1 MKAVIQAGG
10 KGTRISE
17 ITGDVIPKPMLEISG
32 YPILYHQMMNL
43 KENGITDIMVIIG
56 HLGNV
61 IKDYFGDGENLGLNI
76 SYVEEDPRKPL
87 GTAGSLYF
95 LKDKIKENFVFLLA
109 DVFIDIDFEKMVQYH
124 VTNNADVT
132 LLTHPNAH
140 PYDSDLVVEDGG
152 IVKSFDYKSND
163 RITYDY
169 SNLVNAGV
177 MIFSPSIFKYLPE
190 LKKCN
195 YEKDIIVPLISEGKV
210 VSYKSSEYA
219 KDMGTPERYRRVQE
233 DYTSGICDAKNLTN
247 KQKAVFLDRDGTINE
262 YVGFLRKKEDF
273 KLLPG
278 VTEAI
283 KKINNSGYL
292 AIVVTNQPVIA
303 RGEVT
308 KEGLKGIHKKME
320 TLLGLDGAYIDDIY
334 YCPHHPDKGFE
345 GEIPELKIEC
355 DCRKPKTG
363 MIERAVREH
372 NIDISS
378 SIMIG
383 DSTLD
388 IKMAENAGM
397 QSILLKTGQKG
408 EDGKYQVSP
417 TMVADDLND
426 AVDHFLEL
434 NVTKKLVK
442 ERRN

>member
-43 KENGITDIMVIIG
+43 KKNGITDITVIIG

-61 IKDYFGDGENLGLNI
+61 IKDYFGDGKQFGLNI
-76 SYVEEDPRKPL
+76 SYVEEDPQKPL

-95 LKDKIKENFVFLLA
+95 LKDKLKENFVFLLA
-109 DVFIDIDFEKMVQYH
+109 DVFIDIDFEKMEQYH
-124 VTNNADVT
+124 IANNADVT
-132 LLTHPNAH
+132 LLTHPNGH
-140 PYDSDLVVEDGG
+140 PFDSDLIVEEDGV
-152 IVKSFDYKSND
+152 VKAFDYKSND
-163 RITYDY
+163 RTTYNY
-169 SNLVNAGV
+169 KNLVNAGV
-177 MIFSPSIFKYLPE
+177 MIFSPSVFKYLTE
-190 LKKCN
+190 LRKYN
-195 YEKDIIVPLISEGKV
+195 YEKDIIVPLINDGKV

-233 DYTSGICDAKNLTN
+233 DYNSGICDAKNLAN
-247 KQKAVFLDRDGTINE
+247 KQKAIFLDRDGTINE
-262 YVGFLRKKEDF
+262 YVGFLRKEEDF
-273 KLLPG
+273 RLIPG
-278 VTEAI
+278 VSEAI

-308 KEGLKGIHKKME
+308 EEELEEIHKKME

-363 MIERAVREH
+363 MLEKAAREH
-372 NIDISS
+372 NIDLSS

-408 EDGKYQVSP
+408 EDGKYDVSP
-417 TMVADDLND
+417 TLIAEDLND
-426 AVDHFLEL
+426 AINKIIYKKVS
-434 NVTKKLVK
+434 KKL
-442 ERRN
+442 

>member
-43 KENGITDIMVIIG
+43 KKNGITDITVIIG

-61 IKDYFGDGENLGLNI
+61 IKDYFKDGKELGLNI
-76 SYVEEDPRKPL
+76 SYVEEDPQKPL

-95 LKDKIKENFVFLLA
+95 LKDKLKENFVFLLA
-109 DVFIDIDFEKMVQYH
+109 DVFIDIDFEKMEAYH
-124 VTNNADVT
+124 EANNADVT
-132 LLTHPNAH
+132 LLTHPNGH
-140 PYDSDLVVEDGG
+140 PFDSDLVVEEGG
-152 IVKSFDYKSND
+152 VVKAFDYKTND
-163 RITYDY
+163 RTTYNY
-169 SNLVNAGV
+169 KNLVNAGV
-177 MIFSPSIFKYLPE
+177 MIFSPNVFKYLTE
-190 LKKCN
+190 LKKYN

-210 VSYKSSEYA
+210 ISYKSSEYA

-233 DYTSGICDAKNLTN
+233 DYSSGICDAKNLAN
-247 KQKAVFLDRDGTINE
+247 KQKAIFLDRDGTINE
-262 YVGFLRKKEDF
+262 YVGFLRKKEEF
-273 KLLPG
+273 ELIPG
-278 VTEAI
+278 VSEAI

-308 KEGLKGIHKKME
+308 EEELEEIHKKME

-355 DCRKPKTG
+355 DCRKPKIG
-363 MIERAVREH
+363 MLEKAAREH
-372 NIDISS
+372 NIDLSS

-397 QSILLKTGQKG
+397 QSALLKTGQKG
-408 EDGKYQVSP
+408 EDGKYDVSP
-417 TMVADDLND
+417 TLIAEDLND
-426 AVDHFLEL
+426 AINKIICKKVS
-434 NVTKKLVK
+434 KKL
-442 ERRN
+442 

>member
-1 MKAVIQAGG
+1 
-10 KGTRISE
+10 
-17 ITGDVIPKPMLEISG
+17 
-32 YPILYHQMMNL
+32 MMNL
-43 KENGITDIMVIIG
+43 KKNGITDITVIIG

-61 IKDYFGDGENLGLNI
+61 IKDYFGDGKQFGLNI
-76 SYVEEDPRKPL
+76 SYVEEDPQKPL

-95 LKDKIKENFVFLLA
+95 LKDKLKENFVFLLA
-109 DVFIDIDFEKMVQYH
+109 DVFIDIDFEKMEQYH
-124 VTNNADVT
+124 IANNADVT
-132 LLTHPNAH
+132 LLTHPNGH
-140 PYDSDLVVEDGG
+140 PFDSDLVVEEGG
-152 IVKSFDYKSND
+152 VVKAFDYKSND
-163 RITYDY
+163 RTTYNY
-169 SNLVNAGV
+169 KNLVNAGV
-177 MIFSPSIFKYLPE
+177 MIFSPSVFKYLTE
-190 LKKCN
+190 LRKYN
-195 YEKDIIVPLISEGKV
+195 YEKDIIVPLINDGKV

-233 DYTSGICDAKNLTN
+233 DYNSGICDAKNLAN
-247 KQKAVFLDRDGTINE
+247 KQKAIFLDRDGTINE
-262 YVGFLRKKEDF
+262 YVGFLRKEEDF
-273 KLLPG
+273 RLIPG
-278 VTEAI
+278 VSEAI

-308 KEGLKGIHKKME
+308 EEELEEIHKKME

-363 MIERAVREH
+363 MLEKAAREH
-372 NIDISS
+372 NIDLSS

-408 EDGKYQVSP
+408 EDGKYDVSP
-417 TMVADDLND
+417 TLIAEDLND
-426 AVDHFLEL
+426 AINKIICKKVS
-434 NVTKKLVK
+434 KKL
-442 ERRN
+442 

>member
-43 KENGITDIMVIIG
+43 KKNGITDITVIIG

-61 IKDYFGDGENLGLNI
+61 IKDYFGDGKQFGLNI
-76 SYVEEDPRKPL
+76 SYVEEDPQKPL

-95 LKDKIKENFVFLLA
+95 LKDKLKENFVFLLA
-109 DVFIDIDFEKMVQYH
+109 DVFIDIDFEKMEQYH
-124 VTNNADVT
+124 IANNADVT
-132 LLTHPNAH
+132 LLTHPNGH
-140 PYDSDLVVEDGG
+140 PFDSDLVVEEGG
-152 IVKSFDYKSND
+152 VVKAFDYKSND
-163 RITYDY
+163 RTTYNY
-169 SNLVNAGV
+169 KNLVNAGV
-177 MIFSPSIFKYLPE
+177 MIFSPSVFKYLTE
-190 LKKCN
+190 LRKYN
-195 YEKDIIVPLISEGKV
+195 YEKDIIVPLINEGKV

-233 DYTSGICDAKNLTN
+233 DYNSGICDAKNLAN
-247 KQKAVFLDRDGTINE
+247 KQKAIFLDRDGTINE
-262 YVGFLRKKEDF
+262 YVGFLRKEEDF
-273 KLLPG
+273 RLIPG
-278 VTEAI
+278 VSEAI

-308 KEGLKGIHKKME
+308 EEGLEEIHKKME

-363 MIERAVREH
+363 MLEKAAREH
-372 NIDISS
+372 NIDLSS

-397 QSILLKTGQKG
+397 QSVLLTTGQKG
-408 EDGKYQVSP
+408 EDGKYEVSP
-417 TMVADDLND
+417 TLIAENLND
-426 AVDHFLEL
+426 AIDDIFKSK
-434 NVTKKLVK
+434 TKRHMK
-442 ERRN
+442 

>member
-43 KENGITDIMVIIG
+43 KKNGITDITVIIG

-61 IKDYFGDGENLGLNI
+61 IKDYFGDGKQFGLNI
-76 SYVEEDPRKPL
+76 SYVEEDPEKPL

-95 LKDKIKENFVFLLA
+95 LKDKLKENFVFLLA
-109 DVFIDIDFEKMVQYH
+109 DVFIDIDFEKMEQYH
-124 VTNNADVT
+124 IANNADVT
-132 LLTHPNAH
+132 LLTHPNGH
-140 PYDSDLVVEDGG
+140 PFDSDLVVEEGG
-152 IVKSFDYKSND
+152 VVKAFDYKSND
-163 RITYDY
+163 RTTYNY
-169 SNLVNAGV
+169 KNLVNAGV
-177 MIFSPSIFKYLPE
+177 MIFSPSVFKYLTE
-190 LKKCN
+190 LRKYN
-195 YEKDIIVPLISEGKV
+195 YEKDIIVPLINDGKV

-233 DYTSGICDAKNLTN
+233 DYNSGICDAKNLAY
-247 KQKAVFLDRDGTINE
+247 KQKAIFLDRDGTINE
-262 YVGFLRKKEDF
+262 YVGFLRKEEDF
-273 KLLPG
+273 RLIPG
-278 VTEAI
+278 VSEAI

-308 KEGLKGIHKKME
+308 EEELEEIHKKME

-363 MIERAVREH
+363 MLEKAAREH

-397 QSILLKTGQKG
+397 QSVLLKTGQKG
-408 EDGKYQVSP
+408 EDGKYDVSP
-417 TMVADDLND
+417 TLIAEDLND
-426 AVDHFLEL
+426 AI
-434 NVTKKLVK
+434 NKIICKKASKKL
-442 ERRN
+442 

>member
-43 KENGITDIMVIIG
+43 KKNGITDITVIIG

-61 IKDYFGDGENLGLNI
+61 IKDYFGDGKQFGLNI
-76 SYVEEDPRKPL
+76 SYVEEDPQKPL

-95 LKDKIKENFVFLLA
+95 LKDKLKENFVFLLA
-109 DVFIDIDFEKMVQYH
+109 DVFIDIDFEKMEQYH
-124 VTNNADVT
+124 IANNADVT
-132 LLTHPNAH
+132 LLTHPNGH
-140 PYDSDLVVEDGG
+140 PFDSDLVVEEGG
-152 IVKSFDYKSND
+152 VVKAFDYKSND
-163 RITYDY
+163 RTTYNY
-169 SNLVNAGV
+169 KNLVNAGV
-177 MIFSPSIFKYLPE
+177 MIFSPSVFKYLTE
-190 LKKCN
+190 LRKYN
-195 YEKDIIVPLISEGKV
+195 YEKDIIAPLINDGKV

-233 DYTSGICDAKNLTN
+233 DYNSGICDAKNLAN
-247 KQKAVFLDRDGTINE
+247 KQKAIFLDRDGTINE
-262 YVGFLRKKEDF
+262 YVGFLRKEEDF
-273 KLLPG
+273 RLIPG
-278 VTEAI
+278 VSEAI

-308 KEGLKGIHKKME
+308 EEELEEIHKKME

-363 MIERAVREH
+363 MLEKAAREH
-372 NIDISS
+372 NIDLSS

-388 IKMAENAGM
+388 IKMAENVGM
-397 QSILLKTGQKG
+397 QSVLLKTGQKG
-408 EDGKYQVSP
+408 EDGKYDVSP
-417 TMVADDLND
+417 TLIAEDLND
-426 AVDHFLEL
+426 AI
-434 NVTKKLVK
+434 NKIICKKASKKL
-442 ERRN
+442 

>member
-43 KENGITDIMVIIG
+43 KKNGITDITVIIG

-61 IKDYFGDGENLGLNI
+61 IKDYFGDGKQFGLNI
-76 SYVEEDPRKPL
+76 SYVEEDPQKPL

-95 LKDKIKENFVFLLA
+95 LKDKLKENFVFLLA
-109 DVFIDIDFEKMVQYH
+109 DVFIDIDFEKMEQYH
-124 VTNNADVT
+124 IANNADVT
-132 LLTHPNAH
+132 LLTHPNGH
-140 PYDSDLVVEDGG
+140 PFDSDLVVEEGG
-152 IVKSFDYKSND
+152 VVKAFDYKSND
-163 RITYDY
+163 RTTYNY
-169 SNLVNAGV
+169 KNLVNAGV
-177 MIFSPSIFKYLPE
+177 MIFSPSVFKYLTE
-190 LKKCN
+190 LRKYN
-195 YEKDIIVPLISEGKV
+195 YEKDIIVPLINEGKV

-233 DYTSGICDAKNLTN
+233 DYNSGICDAKNLAN
-247 KQKAVFLDRDGTINE
+247 KQKAIFLDRDGTINE
-262 YVGFLRKKEDF
+262 YVGFLRKEEDF
-273 KLLPG
+273 RLIPG
-278 VTEAI
+278 VSEAI

-308 KEGLKGIHKKME
+308 EEGLEEIHKKME

-363 MIERAVREH
+363 MLEKAAREH
-372 NIDISS
+372 NIDLSS

-397 QSILLKTGQKG
+397 QSVLLKTGQKG
-408 EDGKYQVSP
+408 EDGKYEVSP
-417 TMVADDLND
+417 TLIAENLND
-426 AVDHFLEL
+426 AINKIICKKVS
-434 NVTKKLVK
+434 KKL
-442 ERRN
+442 

>member
-1 MKAVIQAGG
+1 
-10 KGTRISE
+10 
-17 ITGDVIPKPMLEISG
+17 MLEISG

-43 KENGITDIMVIIG
+43 KKNGITDITVIIG

-61 IKDYFGDGENLGLNI
+61 IKDYFGDGKQFGLNI
-76 SYVEEDPRKPL
+76 SYVEEDPQKPL

-95 LKDKIKENFVFLLA
+95 LKDKLKENFVFLLA
-109 DVFIDIDFEKMVQYH
+109 DVFIDIDFEKMEQYH
-124 VTNNADVT
+124 IANNADVT
-132 LLTHPNAH
+132 LLTHPNGH
-140 PYDSDLVVEDGG
+140 PFDSDLVVEEDGV
-152 IVKSFDYKSND
+152 VKAFDYKSND
-163 RITYDY
+163 RTTYNY
-169 SNLVNAGV
+169 KNLVNAGV
-177 MIFSPSIFKYLPE
+177 MIFSPSVFKYLTE
-190 LKKCN
+190 LRKYN
-195 YEKDIIVPLISEGKV
+195 YEKDIIVPLINEGKV

-233 DYTSGICDAKNLTN
+233 DYNSGICDAKNLAN
-247 KQKAVFLDRDGTINE
+247 KQKAIFLDRDGTINE
-262 YVGFLRKKEDF
+262 YVGFLRKEEDF
-273 KLLPG
+273 RLIPG
-278 VTEAI
+278 VSEAI

-308 KEGLKGIHKKME
+308 EEELEEIHKKME

-363 MIERAVREH
+363 MLEKAAREH
-372 NIDISS
+372 NIDLSS

-397 QSILLKTGQKG
+397 QSVLLKTGQKG
-408 EDGKYQVSP
+408 EDGKYEVSP
-417 TMVADDLND
+417 TLIAEDLND
-426 AVDHFLEL
+426 AI
-434 NVTKKLVK
+434 NKIICKKASKKL
-442 ERRN
+442 

>member
-43 KENGITDIMVIIG
+43 KKNGITDITVIIG

-61 IKDYFGDGENLGLNI
+61 IKDYFGDGKQFGLNI
-76 SYVEEDPRKPL
+76 SYVEEDPQKPL

-95 LKDKIKENFVFLLA
+95 LKDKLKENFVFLLA
-109 DVFIDIDFEKMVQYH
+109 DVFIDIDFEKMEQYH
-124 VTNNADVT
+124 IANNADVT
-132 LLTHPNAH
+132 LLTHPNGH
-140 PYDSDLVVEDGG
+140 PFDSDLVVEEDGV
-152 IVKSFDYKSND
+152 VKAFDYKSND
-163 RITYDY
+163 RTTYNY
-169 SNLVNAGV
+169 KNLVNAGV
-177 MIFSPSIFKYLPE
+177 MIFSPSVFKYLTE
-190 LKKCN
+190 LRKYN
-195 YEKDIIVPLISEGKV
+195 YEKDIIVPLINKGKV

-233 DYTSGICDAKNLTN
+233 DYNSGICDAKNLAN
-247 KQKAVFLDRDGTINE
+247 KQKAIFLDRDGTINE
-262 YVGFLRKKEDF
+262 YVGFLRKEEDF
-273 KLLPG
+273 RLIPG
-278 VTEAI
+278 VSEAI

-308 KEGLKGIHKKME
+308 EEELEEIHKKME

-363 MIERAVREH
+363 MLEKAAREH
-372 NIDISS
+372 NIDLSS

-397 QSILLKTGQKG
+397 QSVLLKTGQKG
-408 EDGKYQVSP
+408 EDGKYEVSP
-417 TMVADDLND
+417 TLIAEDLND
-426 AVDHFLEL
+426 AI
-434 NVTKKLVK
+434 NKIICKKASKKL
-442 ERRN
+442 

>member
-43 KENGITDIMVIIG
+43 KKNGITDITVIIG

-61 IKDYFGDGENLGLNI
+61 IKDYFGDGKQFGLNI
-76 SYVEEDPRKPL
+76 SYVEEDPQKPL

-95 LKDKIKENFVFLLA
+95 LKDKLKENFVFLLA
-109 DVFIDIDFEKMVQYH
+109 DVFIDIDFEKMEQYH
-124 VTNNADVT
+124 IANNADVT
-132 LLTHPNAH
+132 LLTHPNGH
-140 PYDSDLVVEDGG
+140 PFDSDLVVEEGG
-152 IVKSFDYKSND
+152 VVKAFDYKSND
-163 RITYDY
+163 RTTYNY
-169 SNLVNAGV
+169 KNLVNAGV
-177 MIFSPSIFKYLPE
+177 MIFSPSVFKYLTE
-190 LKKCN
+190 LRKYN
-195 YEKDIIVPLISEGKV
+195 YEKDIIAPLINDGKV

-233 DYTSGICDAKNLTN
+233 DYNSGICDAKNLAN
-247 KQKAVFLDRDGTINE
+247 KQKAIFLDRDGTINE
-262 YVGFLRKKEDF
+262 YVGFLRKEEDF
-273 KLLPG
+273 RLIPG
-278 VTEAI
+278 VSEAI

-308 KEGLKGIHKKME
+308 EEELEEIHKKME

-363 MIERAVREH
+363 MLEKAAREH
-372 NIDISS
+372 NIDLSS

-397 QSILLKTGQKG
+397 QSVLLKTGQKG
-408 EDGKYQVSP
+408 EDGKYDVSP
-417 TMVADDLND
+417 TLIAEDLND
-426 AVDHFLEL
+426 AINKIIYKKVS
-434 NVTKKLVK
+434 KKL
-442 ERRN
+442 

>member
-43 KENGITDIMVIIG
+43 KKNGITDITVIIG

-61 IKDYFGDGENLGLNI
+61 IKDYFGDGKQFGLNI
-76 SYVEEDPRKPL
+76 SYVEEDPEKPL

-95 LKDKIKENFVFLLA
+95 LKDKLKENFVFLLA
-109 DVFIDIDFEKMVQYH
+109 DVFIDIDFEKMEQYH
-124 VTNNADVT
+124 IANNADVT
-132 LLTHPNAH
+132 LLTHPNGH
-140 PYDSDLVVEDGG
+140 PFDSDLVVEEGG
-152 IVKSFDYKSND
+152 VVKAFDYKSND
-163 RITYDY
+163 RTTYNY
-169 SNLVNAGV
+169 KNLVNAGV
-177 MIFSPSIFKYLPE
+177 MIFSPSVFKYLTE
-190 LKKCN
+190 LRKYN
-195 YEKDIIVPLISEGKV
+195 YEKDIIVPLINDGKV

-233 DYTSGICDAKNLTN
+233 DYNSGICDAKNLAY
-247 KQKAVFLDRDGTINE
+247 KQKAIFLDRDGTINE
-262 YVGFLRKKEDF
+262 YVGFLRKEEDF
-273 KLLPG
+273 RLIPG
-278 VTEAI
+278 VSEAI

-308 KEGLKGIHKKME
+308 EEELEEIHKKME

-363 MIERAVREH
+363 MLEKAAREH
-372 NIDISS
+372 NIDLSS

-397 QSILLKTGQKG
+397 QSVLLKTGQKG
-408 EDGKYQVSP
+408 EDGKYDVSP
-417 TMVADDLND
+417 TLIAEDLND
-426 AVDHFLEL
+426 AINKIICKKVS
-434 NVTKKLVK
+434 KKL
-442 ERRN
+442 

>member
-43 KENGITDIMVIIG
+43 KKNGITDITVIIG

-61 IKDYFGDGENLGLNI
+61 IKDYFGDGKQFGLNI
-76 SYVEEDPRKPL
+76 SYVEEDPQKPL

-95 LKDKIKENFVFLLA
+95 LKDKLKENFVFLLA
-109 DVFIDIDFEKMVQYH
+109 DVFIDIDFEKMEQYH
-124 VTNNADVT
+124 IANNADVT
-132 LLTHPNAH
+132 LLTHPNGH
-140 PYDSDLVVEDGG
+140 PFDSDLVVEEGG
-152 IVKSFDYKSND
+152 VVKAFDYKSND
-163 RITYDY
+163 RTTYNY
-169 SNLVNAGV
+169 KNLVNAGV
-177 MIFSPSIFKYLPE
+177 MIFSPSVFKYLTE
-190 LKKCN
+190 LRKYN
-195 YEKDIIVPLISEGKV
+195 YEKDIIVPLINDGKV

-233 DYTSGICDAKNLTN
+233 DYNSGICNAKNLAN
-247 KQKAVFLDRDGTINE
+247 KQKAIFLDRDGTINE
-262 YVGFLRKKEDF
+262 YVGFLRKEEDF
-273 KLLPG
+273 RLIPG
-278 VTEAI
+278 VSEAI

-308 KEGLKGIHKKME
+308 EEELEEIHKKME

-363 MIERAVREH
+363 MLEKAAREH
-372 NIDISS
+372 NIDLSS

-397 QSILLKTGQKG
+397 QSVLLKTGQKG
-408 EDGKYQVSP
+408 EDGKYEVSP
-417 TMVADDLND
+417 TLIAEDLND
-426 AVDHFLEL
+426 AI
-434 NVTKKLVK
+434 NKIICKKASKKL
-442 ERRN
+442 

>member
-43 KENGITDIMVIIG
+43 KKNGITDITVIIG

-61 IKDYFGDGENLGLNI
+61 IKDYFGDGKQFGLNI
-76 SYVEEDPRKPL
+76 SYVEEDPQKPL

-95 LKDKIKENFVFLLA
+95 LKDKLKENFVFLLA
-109 DVFIDIDFEKMVQYH
+109 DVFIDIDFEKMEQYH
-124 VTNNADVT
+124 IANNADVT
-132 LLTHPNAH
+132 LLTHPNGH
-140 PYDSDLVVEDGG
+140 PFDSDLVVEEGG
-152 IVKSFDYKSND
+152 VVKAFDYKSND
-163 RITYDY
+163 RTIYNY
-169 SNLVNAGV
+169 KNLVNAGV
-177 MIFSPSIFKYLPE
+177 MIFSPSIFKYLTE
-190 LKKCN
+190 LKKYN
-195 YEKDIIVPLISEGKV
+195 YEKDIIVPLINEGKV

-233 DYTSGICDAKNLTN
+233 DYNSGICDAKNLAN
-247 KQKAVFLDRDGTINE
+247 KQKAIFLDRDGTINE
-262 YVGFLRKKEDF
+262 YVGFLRKEEDF
-273 KLLPG
+273 RLIPG
-278 VTEAI
+278 VSEAI

-308 KEGLKGIHKKME
+308 EEELEEIHKKME

-363 MIERAVREH
+363 MLEKAAREH
-372 NIDISS
+372 NIDLSS

-397 QSILLKTGQKG
+397 QSVLLKTGQKG
-408 EDGKYQVSP
+408 EDGKYDVSP
-417 TMVADDLND
+417 TLIAEDLND
-426 AVDHFLEL
+426 AI
-434 NVTKKLVK
+434 NKIICKKASKKL
-442 ERRN
+442 

>member
-43 KENGITDIMVIIG
+43 KKNGITDITVIIG

-61 IKDYFGDGENLGLNI
+61 IKDYFGDGKQFGLNI
-76 SYVEEDPRKPL
+76 SYVEEDPQKPL

-95 LKDKIKENFVFLLA
+95 LKDKLKENFVFLLA
-109 DVFIDIDFEKMVQYH
+109 DVFIDIDFEKMEQYH
-124 VTNNADVT
+124 IANNADVT
-132 LLTHPNAH
+132 LLTHPNGH
-140 PYDSDLVVEDGG
+140 PFDSDLVVEEGG
-152 IVKSFDYKSND
+152 VVKAFDYKSND
-163 RITYDY
+163 RTTYNY
-169 SNLVNAGV
+169 KNLVNAGV
-177 MIFSPSIFKYLPE
+177 MIFSPSVFKYLTE
-190 LKKCN
+190 LRKYN
-195 YEKDIIVPLISEGKV
+195 YEKDIIVPLINEGKV

-233 DYTSGICDAKNLTN
+233 DYNSGICDAKNLAN
-247 KQKAVFLDRDGTINE
+247 KQKAIFLDRDGTINE
-262 YVGFLRKKEDF
+262 YVGFLRKEEDF
-273 KLLPG
+273 RLIPG
-278 VTEAI
+278 VSEAI

-308 KEGLKGIHKKME
+308 EEELEEIHKKME

-363 MIERAVREH
+363 MLEKAAREH
-372 NIDISS
+372 NIDLSS

-388 IKMAENAGM
+388 IKMAENEGM
-397 QSILLKTGQKG
+397 QSVLLKTGQKG
-408 EDGKYQVSP
+408 EDGKYDVSP
-417 TMVADDLND
+417 TLIAEDLND
-426 AVDHFLEL
+426 AINKIIYKKVS
-434 NVTKKLVK
+434 KKL
-442 ERRN
+442 

>member
-43 KENGITDIMVIIG
+43 KKNGITDITVIIG

-61 IKDYFGDGENLGLNI
+61 IKDYFGDGKQFGLNI
-76 SYVEEDPRKPL
+76 SYVEEDPQKPL

-95 LKDKIKENFVFLLA
+95 LKDKLKENFVFLLA
-109 DVFIDIDFEKMVQYH
+109 DVFIDIDFKKMEQYH
-124 VTNNADVT
+124 IANNADVT
-132 LLTHPNAH
+132 LLTHPNGH
-140 PYDSDLVVEDGG
+140 PFDSDLVVEEGG
-152 IVKSFDYKSND
+152 VVKAFDYKSND
-163 RITYDY
+163 RTTYNY
-169 SNLVNAGV
+169 KNLVNAGV
-177 MIFSPSIFKYLPE
+177 MIFSPSIFNYLTELRKYD
-190 LKKCN
+190 
-195 YEKDIIVPLISEGKV
+195 YEKDIIVPLINEGKV

-233 DYTSGICDAKNLTN
+233 DYNSGICDAKNLAN
-247 KQKAVFLDRDGTINE
+247 KQKAIFLDRDGTINE
-262 YVGFLRKKEDF
+262 YVGFLRKEEDF
-273 KLLPG
+273 RLIPG
-278 VTEAI
+278 VSEAI

-308 KEGLKGIHKKME
+308 EEGLEEIHKKME

-363 MIERAVREH
+363 MLEKAAREH
-372 NIDISS
+372 NIDLSS

-397 QSILLKTGQKG
+397 QSVLLKTGQKG
-408 EDGKYQVSP
+408 EDGKYEVSP
-417 TMVADDLND
+417 TLIAENLND
-426 AVDHFLEL
+426 AI
-434 NVTKKLVK
+434 NKIICKKASKKL
-442 ERRN
+442 

>member
-17 ITGDVIPKPMLEISG
+17 ITGDVIPKPMLEISR

-43 KENGITDIMVIIG
+43 KKNGITDITVIIG

-61 IKDYFGDGENLGLNI
+61 IKDYFGDGKQFGLNI
-76 SYVEEDPRKPL
+76 SYVEEDPQKPL

-95 LKDKIKENFVFLLA
+95 LKDKLKENFVFLLA
-109 DVFIDIDFEKMVQYH
+109 DVFIDIDFEKMEQYH
-124 VTNNADVT
+124 IANNADVT
-132 LLTHPNAH
+132 LLTHPNGH
-140 PYDSDLVVEDGG
+140 PFDSDLVVEEDGV
-152 IVKSFDYKSND
+152 VKAFDYKSND
-163 RITYDY
+163 RTTYNY
-169 SNLVNAGV
+169 KNLVNAGV
-177 MIFSPSIFKYLPE
+177 MIFSPSVFKYLTE
-190 LKKCN
+190 LRKYN
-195 YEKDIIVPLISEGKV
+195 YEKDIIVPLINEGKV

-233 DYTSGICDAKNLTN
+233 DYNSGICDAKNLAN
-247 KQKAVFLDRDGTINE
+247 KQKAIFLDRDGTINE
-262 YVGFLRKKEDF
+262 YVGFLRKEEDF
-273 KLLPG
+273 RLIPG
-278 VTEAI
+278 VSEAI

-308 KEGLKGIHKKME
+308 EEELEEIHKKME

-363 MIERAVREH
+363 MLEKAAREH
-372 NIDISS
+372 NIDLSS

-397 QSILLKTGQKG
+397 QSVLLKTGQKG
-408 EDGKYQVSP
+408 EDGKYEVSP
-417 TMVADDLND
+417 TLIAEDLND
-426 AVDHFLEL
+426 AI
-434 NVTKKLVK
+434 NKIICKKASKKL
-442 ERRN
+442 

>member
-43 KENGITDIMVIIG
+43 KKNGITDITVIIG

-61 IKDYFGDGENLGLNI
+61 IKDYFGDGKQFGLNI
-76 SYVEEDPRKPL
+76 SYVEEDPQKPL

-95 LKDKIKENFVFLLA
+95 LKDKLKENFVFLLA
-109 DVFIDIDFEKMVQYH
+109 DVFIDIDFEKMEQYH
-124 VTNNADVT
+124 IANNADVT
-132 LLTHPNAH
+132 LLTHPNGH
-140 PYDSDLVVEDGG
+140 PFDSDLVVEEGG
-152 IVKSFDYKSND
+152 VVKAFDYKSND
-163 RITYDY
+163 RTTYNY
-169 SNLVNAGV
+169 KNLVNAGI
-177 MIFSPSIFKYLPE
+177 MIFSPSVFKYLTE
-190 LKKCN
+190 LRKYN
-195 YEKDIIVPLISEGKV
+195 YEKDIIVPLINEGKV

-233 DYTSGICDAKNLTN
+233 DYNSGICDAKNLAN
-247 KQKAVFLDRDGTINE
+247 KQKAIFLDRDGTINE
-262 YVGFLRKKEDF
+262 YVGFLRKEEDF
-273 KLLPG
+273 RLIPG
-278 VTEAI
+278 VSEAI

-308 KEGLKGIHKKME
+308 EEGLEEIHKKME

-363 MIERAVREH
+363 MLEKAAREH
-372 NIDISS
+372 NIDLSS

-397 QSILLKTGQKG
+397 QSVLLKTGQKG
-408 EDGKYQVSP
+408 EDGKYDVSP
-417 TMVADDLND
+417 TLIAEDLND
-426 AVDHFLEL
+426 AI
-434 NVTKKLVK
+434 NKIICKKASKKL
-442 ERRN
+442 

>member
-43 KENGITDIMVIIG
+43 KKNGITDITVIIG

-61 IKDYFGDGENLGLNI
+61 IKDYFGDGKQFGLNI
-76 SYVEEDPRKPL
+76 SYVEEDPQKPL
-87 GTAGSLYF
+87 GTAGSLYC
-95 LKDKIKENFVFLLA
+95 LKDKLKENFVFLLA
-109 DVFIDIDFEKMVQYH
+109 DVFIDIDFEKMEQYH
-124 VTNNADVT
+124 IANNADVT
-132 LLTHPNAH
+132 LLTHPNGH
-140 PYDSDLVVEDGG
+140 PFDSDLVVEEGG
-152 IVKSFDYKSND
+152 VVKAFDYKSND
-163 RITYDY
+163 RTTYNY
-169 SNLVNAGV
+169 KNLVNAGV
-177 MIFSPSIFKYLPE
+177 MIFSPSVFKYLTE
-190 LKKCN
+190 LRKYN
-195 YEKDIIVPLISEGKV
+195 YEKDIIVPLINEGKV

-233 DYTSGICDAKNLTN
+233 DYNSGICDAKNLAN
-247 KQKAVFLDRDGTINE
+247 KQKAIFLDRDGTINE
-262 YVGFLRKKEDF
+262 YVGFLRKEEDF
-273 KLLPG
+273 RLIPG
-278 VTEAI
+278 VSEAI

-308 KEGLKGIHKKME
+308 EEELEEIHKKME

-363 MIERAVREH
+363 MLEKAAREH
-372 NIDISS
+372 NIDLSS

-397 QSILLKTGQKG
+397 QSVLLKTGQKG
-408 EDGKYQVSP
+408 EDGKYEVSP
-417 TMVADDLND
+417 TLIAEDLND
-426 AVDHFLEL
+426 AI
-434 NVTKKLVK
+434 NKIICKKASKKL
-442 ERRN
+442 

>member
-43 KENGITDIMVIIG
+43 KKNGITDITVIIG

-61 IKDYFGDGENLGLNI
+61 IKDYFGDGKQFGLNI
-76 SYVEEDPRKPL
+76 SYVEEDPQKPL

-95 LKDKIKENFVFLLA
+95 LKDKLKENFVFLLA
-109 DVFIDIDFEKMVQYH
+109 DVFIDIDFEKMEQYH
-124 VTNNADVT
+124 TANNADVT
-132 LLTHPNAH
+132 LLTHPNGH
-140 PYDSDLVVEDGG
+140 PFDSDLVVEEGG
-152 IVKSFDYKSND
+152 VVKSFDYKSND
-163 RITYDY
+163 RTTYNY
-169 SNLVNAGV
+169 KNLVNAGV
-177 MIFSPSIFKYLPE
+177 MIFSPSIFKYLTE
-190 LKKCN
+190 LRKYN
-195 YEKDIIVPLISEGKV
+195 YEKDIIVPLINEGKV

-233 DYTSGICDAKNLTN
+233 DYNSGICDAKNLAN
-247 KQKAVFLDRDGTINE
+247 KQKAIFLDRDGTINE
-262 YVGFLRKKEDF
+262 YVGFLRKEEDF
-273 KLLPG
+273 RLIPG
-278 VTEAI
+278 VSEAI

-308 KEGLKGIHKKME
+308 EEGLEEIHKKME

-363 MIERAVREH
+363 MLEKAAREH
-372 NIDISS
+372 NIDLSS

-397 QSILLKTGQKG
+397 QSVLLKTGQKG
-408 EDGKYQVSP
+408 EDGKYEVSP
-417 TMVADDLND
+417 TLIAEDLND
-426 AVDHFLEL
+426 AI
-434 NVTKKLVK
+434 NKIICKKASKKL
-442 ERRN
+442 

>member
-43 KENGITDIMVIIG
+43 KKNGITDITVIIG

-61 IKDYFGDGENLGLNI
+61 IKDYFGDGKQFGLNI
-76 SYVEEDPRKPL
+76 SYVEEDPQKPL

-95 LKDKIKENFVFLLA
+95 LKDKLKENFVFLLA
-109 DVFIDIDFEKMVQYH
+109 DVFIDIDFEKMEQYH
-124 VTNNADVT
+124 IANNADVT
-132 LLTHPNAH
+132 LLTHPNGH
-140 PYDSDLVVEDGG
+140 PFDSDLVVEEGG
-152 IVKSFDYKSND
+152 VVKAFDYKSND
-163 RITYDY
+163 RTTYNY
-169 SNLVNAGV
+169 KNLVNAGV
-177 MIFSPSIFKYLPE
+177 MIFSPSIFNYLTELRKY
-190 LKKCN
+190 N
-195 YEKDIIVPLISEGKV
+195 YEKDIIVPLINEGKV

-233 DYTSGICDAKNLTN
+233 DYNSGICDAKNLAN
-247 KQKAVFLDRDGTINE
+247 KQKAIFLDRDGTINE
-262 YVGFLRKKEDF
+262 YVGFLRKEEDF
-273 KLLPG
+273 RLIPG
-278 VTEAI
+278 VSEAI

-308 KEGLKGIHKKME
+308 EEGLEEIHKKME

-363 MIERAVREH
+363 MLEKAAREH
-372 NIDISS
+372 NIDLSS

-397 QSILLKTGQKG
+397 QSVLLKTGQKG
-408 EDGKYQVSP
+408 EDGKYEVSP
-417 TMVADDLND
+417 TLIAEDLND
-426 AVDHFLEL
+426 AI
-434 NVTKKLVK
+434 NKIICKKASKKL
-442 ERRN
+442 

>member
-43 KENGITDIMVIIG
+43 KKNGITDITVIIG

-61 IKDYFGDGENLGLNI
+61 IKDYFGDGKQFGLNI
-76 SYVEEDPRKPL
+76 SYVEEDPQKPL

-95 LKDKIKENFVFLLA
+95 LKDKLKENFVFLLA
-109 DVFIDIDFEKMVQYH
+109 DVFIDIDFEKMEQYH
-124 VTNNADVT
+124 IANNADVT
-132 LLTHPNAH
+132 LLTHPNGH
-140 PYDSDLVVEDGG
+140 PFDSDLVVEEGG
-152 IVKSFDYKSND
+152 VVKAFDYKSND
-163 RITYDY
+163 RTTYNY
-169 SNLVNAGV
+169 KNLVNAGV
-177 MIFSPSIFKYLPE
+177 MIFSPSIFKYLTE
-190 LKKCN
+190 LKKYN
-195 YEKDIIVPLISEGKV
+195 YEKDIIVPLINEGKV

-233 DYTSGICDAKNLTN
+233 DYNSGICDAKNLAN
-247 KQKAVFLDRDGTINE
+247 KQKAIFLDRDGTINE
-262 YVGFLRKKEDF
+262 YVGFLRKEEDF
-273 KLLPG
+273 KLIPG
-278 VTEAI
+278 VSEAI

-308 KEGLKGIHKKME
+308 EEELEEIHKKME

-363 MIERAVREH
+363 MLEKAAREH
-372 NIDISS
+372 NIDLSS

-397 QSILLKTGQKG
+397 QSVLLKTGQKG
-408 EDGKYQVSP
+408 EDGKYDVSP
-417 TMVADDLND
+417 TLIAEDLND
-426 AVDHFLEL
+426 AI
-434 NVTKKLVK
+434 NKIICKKASKKL
-442 ERRN
+442 

>member
-43 KENGITDIMVIIG
+43 KKNGITDITVIIG

-61 IKDYFGDGENLGLNI
+61 IKDYFGDGKQFGLNI
-76 SYVEEDPRKPL
+76 SYVEEDPQKPL

-95 LKDKIKENFVFLLA
+95 LKDKLKENFVFLLA
-109 DVFIDIDFEKMVQYH
+109 DVFIDIDFEKMEQYH
-124 VTNNADVT
+124 IANNADVT
-132 LLTHPNAH
+132 LLTHPNGH
-140 PYDSDLVVEDGG
+140 PFDSDLVVEEGG
-152 IVKSFDYKSND
+152 VVKAFDYKSND
-163 RITYDY
+163 RTTYNY
-169 SNLVNAGV
+169 KNLVNAGV
-177 MIFSPSIFKYLPE
+177 MIFSPSVFKYLTE
-190 LKKCN
+190 LRKYN
-195 YEKDIIVPLISEGKV
+195 YEKDIIVPLINEGKV

-233 DYTSGICDAKNLTN
+233 DYNSGICDAKNLAN
-247 KQKAVFLDRDGTINE
+247 KQKAIFLDRDGTINE
-262 YVGFLRKKEDF
+262 YVGFLRKEEDF
-273 KLLPG
+273 KLIPG
-278 VTEAI
+278 VSEAI

-308 KEGLKGIHKKME
+308 EEELEEIHKKME

-363 MIERAVREH
+363 MLEKAAREH
-372 NIDISS
+372 NIDLSS

-408 EDGKYQVSP
+408 EDGKYDVSP
-417 TMVADDLND
+417 TLIAEDLND
-426 AVDHFLEL
+426 AINKIICKKVS
-434 NVTKKLVK
+434 KKL
-442 ERRN
+442 

>member
-43 KENGITDIMVIIG
+43 KKNGITDITVIIG

-61 IKDYFGDGENLGLNI
+61 IKDYFGDGKQFGLNI
-76 SYVEEDPRKPL
+76 SYVEEDPQKPL

-95 LKDKIKENFVFLLA
+95 LKDKLKENFVFLLA
-109 DVFIDIDFEKMVQYH
+109 DVFIDIDFEKMEQYH
-124 VTNNADVT
+124 IANNADVT
-132 LLTHPNAH
+132 LLTHPNGH
-140 PYDSDLVVEDGG
+140 PFDSDLVVEEGG
-152 IVKSFDYKSND
+152 VVKAFDYKSND
-163 RITYDY
+163 RTTYNY
-169 SNLVNAGV
+169 KNLVNAGV
-177 MIFSPSIFKYLPE
+177 MIFSPSVFKYLTE
-190 LKKCN
+190 LRKYN

-233 DYTSGICDAKNLTN
+233 DYNSGICDAKNLAN
-247 KQKAVFLDRDGTINE
+247 KQKAIFLDRDGTINE
-262 YVGFLRKKEDF
+262 YVGFLRKEEDF
-273 KLLPG
+273 RLIPG
-278 VTEAI
+278 VSEAI

-308 KEGLKGIHKKME
+308 KEELEDIHKKME

-363 MIERAVREH
+363 MLEKAAREH
-372 NIDISS
+372 NIDLSS

-397 QSILLKTGQKG
+397 QSVLLKTGQKG
-408 EDGKYQVSP
+408 EDGKYDVSP
-417 TMVADDLND
+417 TLIAEDLND
-426 AVDHFLEL
+426 AI
-434 NVTKKLVK
+434 NKIICKKASKKL
-442 ERRN
+442 

>member
-32 YPILYHQMMNL
+32 YPILYRQMMNL
-43 KENGITDIMVIIG
+43 KKNGITDITVIIG

-61 IKDYFGDGENLGLNI
+61 IKDYFGDGKQFGLNI
-76 SYVEEDPRKPL
+76 SYVEEDPQKPL

-95 LKDKIKENFVFLLA
+95 LKDKLKENFVFLLA
-109 DVFIDIDFEKMVQYH
+109 DVFIDIDFEKMEQYH
-124 VTNNADVT
+124 IANNADVT
-132 LLTHPNAH
+132 LLTHPNGH
-140 PYDSDLVVEDGG
+140 PFDSDLVVEEGG
-152 IVKSFDYKSND
+152 VVKAFDYKSND
-163 RITYDY
+163 RTTYNY
-169 SNLVNAGV
+169 KNLVNAGV
-177 MIFSPSIFKYLPE
+177 MIFSPSIFNYLTELRKY
-190 LKKCN
+190 N
-195 YEKDIIVPLISEGKV
+195 YEKDIIVPLINEGKV

-233 DYTSGICDAKNLTN
+233 DYNSGICDAKNLAN
-247 KQKAVFLDRDGTINE
+247 KQKAIFLDRDGTINE
-262 YVGFLRKKEDF
+262 YVGFLRKEEDF
-273 KLLPG
+273 RLIPG
-278 VTEAI
+278 VSEAI

-308 KEGLKGIHKKME
+308 EEGLEEIHKKME

-363 MIERAVREH
+363 MLEKAAREH
-372 NIDISS
+372 NIDLSS

-397 QSILLKTGQKG
+397 QSVLLKTGQKG
-408 EDGKYQVSP
+408 EDGKYEVSP
-417 TMVADDLND
+417 TLIAEDLND
-426 AVDHFLEL
+426 AI
-434 NVTKKLVK
+434 NKIICKKASKKL
-442 ERRN
+442 

>member
-17 ITGDVIPKPMLEISG
+17 ITGDIIPKPMLEISG

-43 KENGITDIMVIIG
+43 KKNGITDITVIIG

-61 IKDYFGDGENLGLNI
+61 IKDYFGDGKQFGLNI
-76 SYVEEDPRKPL
+76 SYVEEDPQKPL

-95 LKDKIKENFVFLLA
+95 LKDKLKENFVFLLA
-109 DVFIDIDFEKMVQYH
+109 DVFIDIDFEKMEQYH
-124 VTNNADVT
+124 IANNADVT
-132 LLTHPNAH
+132 LLTHPNGH
-140 PYDSDLVVEDGG
+140 PFDSDLVVEEGG
-152 IVKSFDYKSND
+152 VVKAFDYKSND
-163 RITYDY
+163 RTTYNY
-169 SNLVNAGV
+169 KNLVNAGV
-177 MIFSPSIFKYLPE
+177 MIFSPSIFKYLTE
-190 LKKCN
+190 LRKYN
-195 YEKDIIVPLISEGKV
+195 YEKDIIVPLINDGKV

-233 DYTSGICDAKNLTN
+233 DYNSGICDAKNLAN
-247 KQKAVFLDRDGTINE
+247 KQKAIFLDRDGTINE
-262 YVGFLRKKEDF
+262 YVGFLRKEEDF
-273 KLLPG
+273 KLIPG
-278 VTEAI
+278 VSEAI

-308 KEGLKGIHKKME
+308 EEELEEIHKKME

-363 MIERAVREH
+363 MLEKAAREH
-372 NIDISS
+372 NIDLSS

-397 QSILLKTGQKG
+397 QSVLLKTGQKG
-408 EDGKYQVSP
+408 EDGKYDVSP
-417 TMVADDLND
+417 TLIAEDLND
-426 AVDHFLEL
+426 AI
-434 NVTKKLVK
+434 NKIICKKASKKL
-442 ERRN
+442 

>member
-43 KENGITDIMVIIG
+43 KKNGITDITVIIG

-61 IKDYFGDGENLGLNI
+61 IKDYFGDGKQFGLNI
-76 SYVEEDPRKPL
+76 SYVEEDPQKPL

-95 LKDKIKENFVFLLA
+95 LKDKLKENFVFLLA
-109 DVFIDIDFEKMVQYH
+109 DVFIDIDFEKMEQYH
-124 VTNNADVT
+124 IANNADVT
-132 LLTHPNAH
+132 LLTHPNGH
-140 PYDSDLVVEDGG
+140 PFDSDLVVEEGG
-152 IVKSFDYKSND
+152 VVKAFDYKSND
-163 RITYDY
+163 RTTYNY
-169 SNLVNAGV
+169 KNLVNAGV
-177 MIFSPSIFKYLPE
+177 MIFSPSVFKYLTE
-190 LKKCN
+190 LRKYN
-195 YEKDIIVPLISEGKV
+195 YEKDIIVPLINDGKV

-233 DYTSGICDAKNLTN
+233 DYNSGICDAKNLAN
-247 KQKAVFLDRDGTINE
+247 KQKAIFLDRDGTINE
-262 YVGFLRKKEDF
+262 YVGFLRKEEDF
-273 KLLPG
+273 RLIPG
-278 VTEAI
+278 VSEAI

-308 KEGLKGIHKKME
+308 EEELEEIHKKME

-363 MIERAVREH
+363 MLEKATREH
-372 NIDISS
+372 NIDLSS

-397 QSILLKTGQKG
+397 QSVLLKTGQKG
-408 EDGKYQVSP
+408 EDGKYDVSP
-417 TMVADDLND
+417 TLIAEDLND
-426 AVDHFLEL
+426 AI
-434 NVTKKLVK
+434 NKIICKKASKKL
-442 ERRN
+442 

>member
-43 KENGITDIMVIIG
+43 KKNGITDITVIIG

-61 IKDYFGDGENLGLNI
+61 IKDYFGDGKQFGLNI
-76 SYVEEDPRKPL
+76 SYVEEDPQKPL

-95 LKDKIKENFVFLLA
+95 LKDKLKENFVFLLA
-109 DVFIDIDFEKMVQYH
+109 DVFIDIDFEKMEQYH
-124 VTNNADVT
+124 TANNADVT
-132 LLTHPNAH
+132 LLTHPNGH
-140 PYDSDLVVEDGG
+140 PFDSDLVVEEGG
-152 IVKSFDYKSND
+152 VVKSFDYKSND
-163 RITYDY
+163 RTTYHY
-169 SNLVNAGV
+169 KNLVNAGV
-177 MIFSPSIFKYLPE
+177 MIFSPSIFKYLTE
-190 LKKCN
+190 LRKYN
-195 YEKDIIVPLISEGKV
+195 YEKDIIVPLINEGKV

-233 DYTSGICDAKNLTN
+233 DYNSGICDAKNLAN
-247 KQKAVFLDRDGTINE
+247 KQKAIFLDRDGTINE
-262 YVGFLRKKEDF
+262 YVGFLRKEEDF
-273 KLLPG
+273 RLIPG
-278 VTEAI
+278 VSEAI

-308 KEGLKGIHKKME
+308 EEGLEEIHKKME

-363 MIERAVREH
+363 MLEKAAREH
-372 NIDISS
+372 NIDLSS

-397 QSILLKTGQKG
+397 QSVLLKTGQKG
-408 EDGKYQVSP
+408 EDGKYEVSP
-417 TMVADDLND
+417 TLIAEDLND
-426 AVDHFLEL
+426 AI
-434 NVTKKLVK
+434 NKIICKKASKKL
-442 ERRN
+442 

>member
-43 KENGITDIMVIIG
+43 KKNGITDITVIIG

-61 IKDYFGDGENLGLNI
+61 IKDYFGDGKQFGLNI
-76 SYVEEDPRKPL
+76 SYVEEDPQKPL

-95 LKDKIKENFVFLLA
+95 LKDKLKENFVFLLA
-109 DVFIDIDFEKMVQYH
+109 DVFIDIDFEKMEQYH
-124 VTNNADVT
+124 IANNADVT
-132 LLTHPNAH
+132 LLTHPNGH
-140 PYDSDLVVEDGG
+140 PFDSDLVVEEGG
-152 IVKSFDYKSND
+152 VVKAFDYKSND
-163 RITYDY
+163 RTTYNY
-169 SNLVNAGV
+169 KNLVNAGV
-177 MIFSPSIFKYLPE
+177 MIFSPSVFKYLTE
-190 LKKCN
+190 LRKYN
-195 YEKDIIVPLISEGKV
+195 YEKDIIVPLINEGKV

-233 DYTSGICDAKNLTN
+233 DYNSGICDAKNLAN
-247 KQKAVFLDRDGTINE
+247 KQKAIFLDRDGTINE
-262 YVGFLRKKEDF
+262 YVGFLRKEEDF
-273 KLLPG
+273 RLIPG
-278 VTEAI
+278 VSEAI

-308 KEGLKGIHKKME
+308 EEGLEEIHKKME

-355 DCRKPKTG
+355 DCRKPKTA
-363 MIERAVREH
+363 MLEKAAREH
-372 NIDISS
+372 NIDLSS

-397 QSILLKTGQKG
+397 QSVLLKTGQKG
-408 EDGKYQVSP
+408 EDGKYEVSP
-417 TMVADDLND
+417 TLIAEDLND
-426 AVDHFLEL
+426 AI
-434 NVTKKLVK
+434 NKIICKKASKKL
-442 ERRN
+442 

>member
-43 KENGITDIMVIIG
+43 KKNGITDITVIIG

-61 IKDYFGDGENLGLNI
+61 IKDYFGDGKQFGLNI
-76 SYVEEDPRKPL
+76 SYIEEDPQKPL

-95 LKDKIKENFVFLLA
+95 LKDKLKENFVFLLA
-109 DVFIDIDFEKMVQYH
+109 DVFIDIDFEKMEQYH
-124 VTNNADVT
+124 TANNADVT
-132 LLTHPNAH
+132 LLTHPNGH
-140 PYDSDLVVEDGG
+140 PFDSDLVVEEGG
-152 IVKSFDYKSND
+152 VVKAFDYKSND
-163 RITYDY
+163 RTTYNY
-169 SNLVNAGV
+169 KNLVNAGV
-177 MIFSPSIFKYLPE
+177 MIFSPSVFKYLTE
-190 LKKCN
+190 LRKYN
-195 YEKDIIVPLISEGKV
+195 YEKDIIVPLINEGKV

-233 DYTSGICDAKNLTN
+233 DYNSGICDAKNLAN
-247 KQKAVFLDRDGTINE
+247 KQKAIFLDRDGTINE
-262 YVGFLRKKEDF
+262 YVGFLRKEEDF
-273 KLLPG
+273 RLIPG
-278 VTEAI
+278 VSEAI

-308 KEGLKGIHKKME
+308 EEGLEEIHKKME

-363 MIERAVREH
+363 MLEKAAREH
-372 NIDISS
+372 NIDLSS
-378 SIMIG
+378 SVMIG

-397 QSILLKTGQKG
+397 QSVLLKTGQKG
-408 EDGKYQVSP
+408 EDGKYDVSP
-417 TMVADDLND
+417 TLIAEDLND
-426 AVDHFLEL
+426 AI
-434 NVTKKLVK
+434 NKIICKKASKKL
-442 ERRN
+442 

>member
-43 KENGITDIMVIIG
+43 KKNGITDITVIIG

-61 IKDYFGDGENLGLNI
+61 IKDYFGDGKQFGLNI
-76 SYVEEDPRKPL
+76 SYVEEDPQKPL

-95 LKDKIKENFVFLLA
+95 LKDKLKENFVFLLA
-109 DVFIDIDFEKMVQYH
+109 DVFIDIDFEKMEQYH
-124 VTNNADVT
+124 IANNADVT
-132 LLTHPNAH
+132 LLTHPNGH
-140 PYDSDLVVEDGG
+140 PFDSDLVVEEGG
-152 IVKSFDYKSND
+152 VVKAFDYKSND
-163 RITYDY
+163 RSTYNY
-169 SNLVNAGV
+169 KNLVNAGV
-177 MIFSPSIFKYLPE
+177 MIFSPSVFKYLTE
-190 LKKCN
+190 LRKYN
-195 YEKDIIVPLISEGKV
+195 YEKDIIVPLINEGKV

-233 DYTSGICDAKNLTN
+233 DYNSGICDAKNLAN
-247 KQKAVFLDRDGTINE
+247 KQKAIFLDRDGTINE
-262 YVGFLRKKEDF
+262 YVGFLRKEEDF
-273 KLLPG
+273 RLIPG
-278 VTEAI
+278 VSEAI

-308 KEGLKGIHKKME
+308 EEELEEIHKKME

-363 MIERAVREH
+363 MLEKAAREH
-372 NIDISS
+372 NIDLSS

-408 EDGKYQVSP
+408 EDGKYDVSP
-417 TMVADDLND
+417 TLIAEDLND
-426 AVDHFLEL
+426 AI
-434 NVTKKLVK
+434 NKIICKKASKKL
-442 ERRN
+442 

>member
-43 KENGITDIMVIIG
+43 KKNGITDITVIIG

-61 IKDYFGDGENLGLNI
+61 IKDYFGDGKQFGLNI
-76 SYVEEDPRKPL
+76 SYVEEDPQKPL

-95 LKDKIKENFVFLLA
+95 LKDKLKENFVFLLA
-109 DVFIDIDFEKMVQYH
+109 DVFIDIDFEKMEQYH
-124 VTNNADVT
+124 IANNADVT
-132 LLTHPNAH
+132 LLTHPNGH
-140 PYDSDLVVEDGG
+140 PFDSDLVVEEGG
-152 IVKSFDYKSND
+152 VVKAFDYKSND
-163 RITYDY
+163 RTTYNY
-169 SNLVNAGV
+169 KNLVNAGV
-177 MIFSPSIFKYLPE
+177 MIFSPSVFKYLTE
-190 LKKCN
+190 LRKYN
-195 YEKDIIVPLISEGKV
+195 YEKDMIVPLINDGKV
-210 VSYKSSEYA
+210 VSYKSSEYD

-233 DYTSGICDAKNLTN
+233 DYNSGICDAKNLAN
-247 KQKAVFLDRDGTINE
+247 KQKAIFLDRDGTINE
-262 YVGFLRKKEDF
+262 YVGFLRKEEDF
-273 KLLPG
+273 RLIPG
-278 VTEAI
+278 VSEAI

-308 KEGLKGIHKKME
+308 EEELEEIHKKME

-363 MIERAVREH
+363 MLEKAAREH
-372 NIDISS
+372 NIDLSS

-397 QSILLKTGQKG
+397 QSVLLKTGQKG
-408 EDGKYQVSP
+408 EDGKYEVSP
-417 TMVADDLND
+417 TLIAEDLND
-426 AVDHFLEL
+426 AI
-434 NVTKKLVK
+434 NKIICKKASKKL
-442 ERRN
+442 

>member
-43 KENGITDIMVIIG
+43 KKNGITDITVIIG

-61 IKDYFGDGENLGLNI
+61 IKDYFGDGKQFGLNI
-76 SYVEEDPRKPL
+76 SYVEEDPQKPL

-95 LKDKIKENFVFLLA
+95 LKDKLKENFVFLLA
-109 DVFIDIDFEKMVQYH
+109 DVFIDIDFEKMEQYH
-124 VTNNADVT
+124 IANNADVT
-132 LLTHPNAH
+132 LLTHPNGH
-140 PYDSDLVVEDGG
+140 PFDSDLVVEEGG
-152 IVKSFDYKSND
+152 VVKAFDYKSND
-163 RITYDY
+163 RTTYNY
-169 SNLVNAGV
+169 KNLVNAGV
-177 MIFSPSIFKYLPE
+177 MIFSPSVFKYLTD
-190 LKKCN
+190 LRKYN
-195 YEKDIIVPLISEGKV
+195 YEKDIIVPLINDGKV

-233 DYTSGICDAKNLTN
+233 DYNSGICDAKNLAN
-247 KQKAVFLDRDGTINE
+247 KQKAIFLDRDGTINE
-262 YVGFLRKKEDF
+262 YVGFLRKEEDF
-273 KLLPG
+273 RLIPG
-278 VTEAI
+278 VSEAI

-308 KEGLKGIHKKME
+308 EEELEEIHKKME

-363 MIERAVREH
+363 MLEKAAREH
-372 NIDISS
+372 NIDLSS

-397 QSILLKTGQKG
+397 QSVLLKTGQKG
-408 EDGKYQVSP
+408 EDGKYEVSP
-417 TMVADDLND
+417 TLIAEDLND
-426 AVDHFLEL
+426 AI
-434 NVTKKLVK
+434 NKIICKKASK
-442 ERRN
+442 KP

>member
-10 KGTRISE
+10 KGTRVSE
-17 ITGDVIPKPMLEISG
+17 LTGDVIPKPMLEISG

-43 KENGITDIMVIIG
+43 KKNGITDITIIIG

-61 IKDYFGDGENLGLNI
+61 IKDYFKDGKELGLNI
-76 SYVEEDPRKPL
+76 SYVEEDPQKPL

-95 LKDKIKENFVFLLA
+95 LKDKLKENFVFLLA
-109 DVFIDIDFEKMVQYH
+109 DVFIDIDFEKMEQYH
-124 VTNNADVT
+124 IANNADVT
-132 LLTHPNAH
+132 LLTHPNGH
-140 PYDSDLVVEDGG
+140 PFDSDLVVEEGG
-152 IVKSFDYKSND
+152 VVKSFDYKTND
-163 RITYDY
+163 RTKYNY
-169 SNLVNAGV
+169 SNLVNAGI
-177 MIFSPSIFKYLPE
+177 MIFSPRVFDYLPNQ
-190 LKKCN
+190 KKYN
-195 YEKDIIVPLISEGKV
+195 YEKDIIVPLIKEGKV

-233 DYTSGICDAKNLTN
+233 DYSSGICDAKNLAN

-262 YVGFLRKKEDF
+262 YVGFLRKEEDF
-273 KLLPG
+273 RLMPG
-278 VTEAI
+278 VSEAI

-308 KEGLKGIHKKME
+308 EDELNSIHKKME
-320 TLLGLDGAYIDDIY
+320 TLLGLDGAYLDDIY

-363 MIERAVREH
+363 MLEKAAREH
-372 NIDISS
+372 NIDLSS

-408 EDGKYQVSP
+408 EDGKYEVSP
-417 TMVADDLND
+417 TLIAEDLND
-426 AVDHFLEL
+426 AINKIIGKKVS
-434 NVTKKLVK
+434 KKL
-442 ERRN
+442 

>member
-43 KENGITDIMVIIG
+43 KKNGITDITVIIG

-61 IKDYFGDGENLGLNI
+61 IKDYFGDGKQFGLNI
-76 SYVEEDPRKPL
+76 SYVEEDPQKPL

-95 LKDKIKENFVFLLA
+95 LKDKLKENFVFLLA
-109 DVFIDIDFEKMVQYH
+109 DVFIDIDFEKMEQYH
-124 VTNNADVT
+124 IANNADVT
-132 LLTHPNAH
+132 LLTHPNGH
-140 PYDSDLVVEDGG
+140 PFDSDLVVEEDGV
-152 IVKSFDYKSND
+152 VKAFDYKSND
-163 RITYDY
+163 RTTYNY
-169 SNLVNAGV
+169 KNLVNAGV
-177 MIFSPSIFKYLPE
+177 MIFSPSVFKYLTE
-190 LKKCN
+190 LRKYN
-195 YEKDIIVPLISEGKV
+195 YEKDIIVPLINEGKV

-233 DYTSGICDAKNLTN
+233 DYNSGICDAKNLAN
-247 KQKAVFLDRDGTINE
+247 KQKAIFLDRDGTINE
-262 YVGFLRKKEDF
+262 YVGFLRKEEDF
-273 KLLPG
+273 RLIPG
-278 VTEAI
+278 VSEAI

-308 KEGLKGIHKKME
+308 EEELEEIHKKME

-363 MIERAVREH
+363 MLEKAAREH
-372 NIDISS
+372 NIDLSS

-397 QSILLKTGQKG
+397 QSVLLKTGQKG
-408 EDGKYQVSP
+408 EDGKYDVSP
-417 TMVADDLND
+417 TLIAEDLND
-426 AVDHFLEL
+426 AINKIIYKKVS
-434 NVTKKLVK
+434 KKL
-442 ERRN
+442 